1 MRDGDRHV
9 VPNPDGGWDVKAE
22 NAKRASSHHETQA
35 EAIERAR
42 EIIRNK
48 GGGELSVHGE
58 DGQVRQKDTVDAEA
72 PATASTA
79 STASTAGAGAVNL
92 PSGARTTAGAGSG
105 SVSKAGGPTP
115 VVDTLRQDGGMAQTD
130 RPSTAAPNAGR
141 SPQKRPSLGTRVKG
155 LFGRSKG

>member
-9 VPNPDGGWDVKAE
+9 VPNPGGGWDVKAE

-58 DGQVRQKDTVDAEA
+58 DGQIRQKDTVAADA
-72 PATASTA
+72 PAAG
-79 STASTAGAGAVNL
+79 GAGAVTL
-92 PSGARTTAGAGSG
+92 SSGARPTSGDGEGAVSTAD
-105 SVSKAGGPTP
+105 VPTP
-115 VVDTLRQDGGMAQTD
+115 VPDPARGDGGLAQTD
-130 RPSTAAPNAGR
+130 RPSTAAPATP
-141 SPQKRPSLGTRVKG
+141 SPQERPSLGARVKG
-155 LFGRSKG
+155 LFRRSSG

>member
-9 VPNPDGGWDVKAE
+9 VPNPAGGWDVKAE

-58 DGQVRQKDTVDAEA
+58 DGQIRQKDTVA
-72 PATASTA
+72 
-79 STASTAGAGAVNL
+79 AGAPSTGGTGAVN
-92 PSGARTTAGAGSG
+92 PAPESGMTARGATEPA
-105 SVSKAGGPTP
+105 SKAGDPTP
-115 VVDTLRQDGGMAQTD
+115 MTDTPRDAGGMAQTGPTPAAATV
-130 RPSTAAPNAGR
+130 RPS
-141 SPQKRPSLGTRVKG
+141 QQRPSVGARIKG
-155 LFGRSKG
+155 LFSRSKG